1 MKRNTKTRKQQT
13 YLFTI
18 RVWAEKL
25 EDENFEWRGK
35 VQCVSATEAYYFRGW
50 LALVEI
56 LQTLVSDRRLEEK
69 LQRLR
74 RK

>member
-1 MKRNTKTRKQQT
+1 MKRSTKFEKQPT

-25 EDENFEWRGK
+25 EDENYEWRGK
-35 VQCVSATEAYYFRGW
+35 VQDVYTTEGYYFRGW
-50 LALVEI
+50 LALVEM
-56 LQTLVSDRRLEEK
+56 LQALVSKGHLEEK
-69 LQRLR
+69 SQRLW

>member
-1 MKRNTKTRKQQT
+1 M

-35 VQCVSATEAYYFRGW
+35 VQDVSAGEGHYFRGW
-50 LALVEI
+50 LALVEM
-56 LQTLVSDRRLEEK
+56 LQALVSDGHLEEK
-69 LQRLR
+69 PQSLW